1 MFDRSDIEVETTKVP
16 RIETLNAA
24 VINIDDGR
32 YLDLGN
38 YQIGAAEFT
47 TLPDNQAYT
56 TLFTTDASAGSP
68 LSGQF
73 KAFQMTYTFKR
84 NTSYRTGVLTVST
97 DPGLI
102 YSEDYTENASTGLT
116 FVVAQ
121 ASTTVTVSYQTS
133 STGFSGEL
141 TYSLS
146 HLA

>member
-1 MFDRSDIEVETTKVP
+1 VV
-16 RIETLNAA
+16 A
-24 VINIDDGR
+24 
-32 YLDLGN
+32 
-38 YQIGAAEFT
+38 

-56 TLFTTDASAGSP
+56 TLLTTDASAGSP

-97 DPGLI
+97 NPGLI
-102 YSEDYTENASTGLT
+102 YSEDYNENASTGLT
-116 FVVAQ
+116 LLVTQ
-121 ASTTVTVSYQTS
+121 ASTTVTISYQTS
-133 STGFSGEL
+133 STGYAGEL